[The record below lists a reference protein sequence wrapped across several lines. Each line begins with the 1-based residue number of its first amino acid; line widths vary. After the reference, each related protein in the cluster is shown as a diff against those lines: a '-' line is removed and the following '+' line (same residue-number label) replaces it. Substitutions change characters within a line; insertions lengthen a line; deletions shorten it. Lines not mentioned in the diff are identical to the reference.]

1 MNISNNNSSTYGT
14 SKTYSGRKTRDCK
27 QIEEQC
33 LSKQECLVALYVWM
47 VSLRDKNI
55 RVKTV
60 VLETMVVMK
69 SECINIIF
77 QLEKLSHVG
86 SWFSDPLCQVTW
98 FQCFFLLDFSIMVST
113 TTEVSS

>member
-27 QIEEQC
+27 QMEEQC

-60 VLETMVVMK
+60 VLETVVVMK

-77 QLEKLSHVG
+77 QLEDLSHVG
-86 SWFSDPLCQVTW
+86 SWFLTLYVR
-98 FQCFFLLDFSIMVST
+98 
-113 TTEVSS
+113 

>member
-1 MNISNNNSSTYGT
+1 M
-14 SKTYSGRKTRDCK
+14 
-27 QIEEQC
+27 EEQC

-60 VLETMVVMK
+60 VLETVVVMK

-77 QLEKLSHVG
+77 QLENLSHVG
-86 SWFSDPLCQVTW
+86 SW